1 MNIPLAGRQSFNAIS
16 YTETNL
22 FFVRNVSKLLLH
34 MASKIKYND
43 EANKYI

>member
-22 FFVRNVSKLLLH
+22 FFCEKCIKITPTHGQQDQIQWWSK
-34 MASKIKYND
+34 
-43 EANKYI
+43 